1 LVITPQLTGG
11 LLLLLL
17 LLHLVA
23 LRSGGVIDTC
33 CSELNHGVL
42 AVGYGTDEA
51 TGHPYYLIKNSEWLL
66 LPKRSL
72 RFAAPPMHSC
82 VLSLT

>member
-1 LVITPQLTGG
+1 
-11 LLLLLL
+11 LLLL

-23 LRSGGVIDTC
+23 PCSGGVIDTC

-51 TGHPYYLIKNSEWLL
+51 TGHPYYLIKNSEWFVECSSTLEVYQWL
-66 LPKRSL
+66 HV
-72 RFAAPPMHSC
+72 MHL
-82 VLSLT
+82 VLVVDFRA